1 MKISV
6 IIPAYN
12 VLPYLSECIDSVTGQ
27 SYQDWEAVIV
37 DDGST
42 DGTGEECDKWT
53 KQDSR
58 IRVFHQ
64 ANSGVS
70 SARNHA
76 LEKLCGDVVMFLD
89 ADDILKSC
97 AFERVAAL
105 FSESSADAVFF
116 GHERIGDNGK
126 IVQHRPGDNAV
137 LTQVESADA
146 TLRTDISSYL
156 GVLWNKAFRTECIKK
171 NGKAIQF
178 DPRYKIGEDQIW
190 LLKTISNISK
200 TVCCEDELYIYRIR
214 PQSAV
219 HSSDMSKLMN
229 EIYARA
235 EMIRLVSEH
244 FPEEKN
250 AAYVKFRQCLNKM
263 GIKLIKNKKLKQL
276 GNIKKYGKRYFK
288 VYMKAAG
295 ISLKDKII
303 SLGLQMVYL
312 FFKENDFGGSD
323 KKCI

>member
-12 VLPYLSECIDSVTGQ
+12 VLPYLSECIESVMGQ

-42 DGTGEECDKWT
+42 DGTGEACDKWA
-53 KQDSR
+53 KQDPR

-76 LEKLCGDVVMFLD
+76 LKELRGDAVMFLD
-89 ADDILKSC
+89 ADDLLKSC
-97 AFERVAAL
+97 AFEKVAAL

-116 GHERIGDNGK
+116 GHDRIDENGK
-126 IVQHRPGDNAV
+126 IIQQRPGSNAI
-137 LTQVESADA
+137 LTRVKSADA
-146 TLRTDISSYL
+146 TLCTGNRGYL
-156 GVLWNKAFRTECIKK
+156 GVLWNKAFRTECIRK
-171 NGKAIQF
+171 NGKAVQF

-190 LLKTISNISK
+190 LLKAIANTSK
-200 TVCCEDELYIYRIR
+200 TVCCADKLYEYRIR

-219 HSSDMSKLMN
+219 HGSDIRKLVN
-229 EIYARA
+229 EIQARS
-235 EMIRLVSEH
+235 EMIQLVSNL
-244 FPEEKN
+244 FPEEKK
-250 AAYVKFRQCLNKM
+250 AAYVKFRHCLNKM

-276 GNIKKYGKRYFK
+276 GIIKKYGKRYFK
-288 VYMKAAG
+288 VYMKAAE